1 MSKKLKKEEL
11 ENVQGLNQKFVNA
24 KLSLAD
30 AVLQAFATWTTIQ
43 GIRAEFKKTEDE
55 LTEVYGKNAII
66 DLQTGEVK
74 DPPEEEIKE
83 ENNG

>member
-1 MSKKLKKEEL
+1 MSKKLKQEEL

-24 KLSLAD
+24 KITLAD
-30 AVLQAFATWTTIQ
+30 SVMQAFAVFNSIEK
-43 GIRAEFKKTEDE
+43 IREEFKVTEE
-55 LTEVYGKNAII
+55 GLTKAYGKNAII

-74 DPPEEEIKE
+74 DTPEEEIKE